1 MASGK
6 SVAVIVHGPEAV
18 DTGLAIEIIGLA
30 SSMGEVK
37 AAVGG
42 TSAVAA
48 VIDAGLERVID
59 ISSREL
65 PSAAI
70 EHASSSSDLIL
81 LVNQGKDRDSS
92 IAFGRLVM
100 SKVTVTIPVLQIE
113 GGSCILWTGRDDE
126 LEMLQ
131 PFLRGEFLDLR
142 NESPSKIDGV
152 RVLSGVLPGENV
164 WINGHVIGRA
174 ESSKVIIRQTPDGA
188 LVAEGVRTKPT
199 GIERLGRFEMSTAI
213 IRSGHVRRTRA
224 EPRSLISGGTSA
236 CLIDHCA
243 EESLYRCRDAAYAV
257 TVGDDTSKIASALLF
272 RLGVPVVAITDGDE
286 DGISFEE
293 LLYPGSYL
301 FRLAPGN
308 DDQVGAEIAREF
320 FQEGHRVKI
329 KMKIEEMAAKVRAAC
344 GERLLW
350 ERRF

>member
-1 MASGK
+1 MAIGK
-6 SVAVIVHGPEAV
+6 RVAVIVHGPEAV
-18 DTGLAIEIIGLA
+18 DTGLASEIICFA
-30 SSMGEVK
+30 SALGEAK
-37 AAVGG
+37 ATVGG
-42 TSAVAA
+42 TTAVAA

-59 ISSREL
+59 IGSREL

-70 EHASSSSDLIL
+70 KRASSGSDLVL

-100 SKVTVTIPVLQIE
+100 SKVTVTIPVLQVE
-113 GGSCILWTGRDDE
+113 SGLSILWSGRDDE
-126 LEMLQ
+126 LKMIH

-142 NESPSKIDGV
+142 NECPAEIEGV
-152 RVLSGVLPGENV
+152 RVLSGVRPGENV

-174 ESSKVIIRQTPDGA
+174 EVSKVIISQSLEGS
-188 LVAEGVRTKPT
+188 LVVEGVRTKPA
-199 GIERLGRFEMSTAI
+199 GIERLGSFDIRTAI
-213 IRSGHVRRTRA
+213 IRSGHVRRTKA
-224 EPRSLISGGTSA
+224 EPRSLISDGTVA
-236 CLIDHCA
+236 CIIDHCA
-243 EESLYRCRDAAYAV
+243 EESLFRCRDAAYVV
-257 TVGDDTSKIASALLF
+257 TVGDDTSKIASALLY
-272 RLGVPVVAITDGDE
+272 RLGVPVIAITDGDE

-308 DDQVGAEIAREF
+308 DDQVGAEIAREY
-320 FQEGHRVKI
+320 FQEGHRVKM
-329 KMKIEEMAAKVRAAC
+329 KMKIEEMAANVRAAC

>member
-1 MASGK
+1 MTTGK
-6 SVAVIVHGPEAV
+6 RIAVIVHGPEAV
-18 DTGLAIEIIGLA
+18 DIGLA
-30 SSMGEVK
+30 SEIISLASSFGEVR

-42 TSAVAA
+42 TTAVAA
-48 VIDAGLERVID
+48 VIDAGLEQVID

-70 EHASSSSDLIL
+70 ERASSCSDIVL

-92 IAFGRLVM
+92 MAFGRLVM
-100 SKVTVTIPVLQIE
+100 SKITVSIPVLQVE
-113 GGSCILWTGRDDE
+113 NGSSMLWTGRDDG
-126 LEMLQ
+126 LEMVQ
-131 PFLRGEFLDLR
+131 PFLRSEFLDLR
-142 NESPSKIDGV
+142 NESPSEIDGV
-152 RVLSGVLPGENV
+152 RVLSGVRPGENV

-174 ESSKVIIRQTPDGA
+174 ESSKVVIRQSPNGS

-199 GIERLGRFEMSTAI
+199 GIERLGCFDIRTAI

-224 EPRSLISGGTSA
+224 EPRSLISNGTTA

-243 EESLYRCRDAAYAV
+243 EESLFRCRDAAYVV
-257 TVGDDTSKIASALLF
+257 TVGDDTSKIASALLY
-272 RLGVPVVAITDGDE
+272 RLGVPVIAITDGDE

-320 FQEGHRVKI
+320 FQEGHRVKM
-329 KMKIEEMAAKVRAAC
+329 KMRIEEMAAKVRAAC

>member
-1 MASGK
+1 MVSGK
-6 SVAVIVHGPEAV
+6 RVAVIVHGPEAV
-18 DTGLAIEIIGLA
+18 DTGLASDIIGLA
-30 SSMGEVK
+30 SSIGEVR

-42 TSAVAA
+42 TTAVAA

-70 EHASSSSDLIL
+70 KRASSSSDLIL

-100 SKVTVTIPVLQIE
+100 SRVSVSIPVVQLE
-113 GGSCILWTGRDDE
+113 GGISILWAGQDRDLE
-126 LEMLQ
+126 LIL
-131 PFLRGEFLDLR
+131 PLLKGELLDLR
-142 NESPSKIDGV
+142 NESPSEIGGV
-152 RVLSGVLPGENV
+152 RVLSGVRPGENI
-164 WINGHVIGRA
+164 WINGHVIGKA
-174 ESSKVIIRQTPDGA
+174 ENSKVVIRQTPEGS
-188 LVAEGVRTKPT
+188 LVAEGVRTKST
-199 GIERLGRFEMSTAI
+199 GIERLGHFDMRTAI

-224 EPRSLISGGTSA
+224 EPRSLVSNGSTA

-243 EESLYRCRDAAYAV
+243 EESLFRCREAAYAV

-272 RLGVPVVAITDGDE
+272 RLGVPVIAITDGDE

-320 FQEGHRVKI
+320 FQEGHRVKM
-329 KMKIEEMAAKVRAAC
+329 KMGVEEMAAKVRAAC